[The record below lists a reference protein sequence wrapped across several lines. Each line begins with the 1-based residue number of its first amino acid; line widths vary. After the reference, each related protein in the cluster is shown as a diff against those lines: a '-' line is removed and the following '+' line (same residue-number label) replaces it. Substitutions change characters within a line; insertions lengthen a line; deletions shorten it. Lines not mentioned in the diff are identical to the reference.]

1 MAYARLQTRNNAG
14 LHPNLRG
21 IAPMYTGSSAGLR
34 PEFRGMGDDSQPLTT
49 FSIGPGGQYS
59 FGIAS
64 TPTPVSLG
72 DQMMSWLSGSSF
84 LPGVPN
90 SVVAIG
96 AGLFGLFLIA
106 GGRRRR

>member
-1 MAYARLQTRNNAG
+1 MAYARLHTHVTAG

-21 IAPMYTGSSAGLR
+21 IAPMHTGSSAGLR
-34 PEFRGMGDDSQPLTT
+34 PEFRGLGQADPTTT

-59 FGIAS
+59 FGVVS
-64 TPTPVSLG
+64 TPTQTSLS
-72 DQMMSWLSGSSF
+72 DQILTWLSGSTF

-90 SVVAIG
+90 SVFAIG